1 MPPPSP
7 LLLSLY
13 PFHPSLHPNTPCGH
27 QAQLLPPRAH
37 LAMPMLAT
45 IFQNMQPPPS
55 SSPPSQPPRPPIHSA
70 KGDNSACVSVRRNLV
85 ALSKVRR
92 SSQPDSE
99 TNAAPNHSS
108 AQGGPDPGP
117 CDSCVV
123 TYELARPYS
132 TNLGT
137 QGNPDL
143 RACHRH
149 ALLQPGASRRPH
161 QQVARG
167 QAYILGI
174 ILGDKIYGMDL
185 FYKGWTG
192 SSYSKIATQYS
203 GPNGAVSGSIT
214 YGGYVVDSSTP
225 TTATDTGTILNEV
238 CAQIPNPDPSGNGYY
253 VVYTERPRGTA
264 GYCGWHSYG
273 YCGNVLVQIAFIF
286 NLDNDSDCGGT
297 TSASLIPV
305 NAGWTMNSGRMSA
318 GVHALAGVSAHELT
332 EMITDPRLDAWYDST
347 GEENADKCAWTFPPS
362 NTLLANGI
370 TWRISGDWSNSA
382 ALAGTGYQTYSYS
395 YSLNVYGCVGGV

>member
-1 MPPPSP
+1 M
-7 LLLSLY
+7 
-13 PFHPSLHPNTPCGH
+13 
-27 QAQLLPPRAH
+27 
-37 LAMPMLAT
+37 
-45 IFQNMQPPPS
+45 
-55 SSPPSQPPRPPIHSA
+55 
-70 KGDNSACVSVRRNLV
+70 
-85 ALSKVRR
+85 ALSKLRR
-92 SSQPDSE
+92 PSQPDSE
-99 TNAAPNHSS
+99 TNSAPNHRS

-123 TYELARPYS
+123 SYELARPPTVPTSASKATPTSAPNSAPTFAPVTGTLSY
-132 TNLGT
+132 NLVHHGGT
-137 QGNPDL
+137 INKLPVVKLIFWGSSWATAP
-143 RACHRH
+143 
-149 ALLQPGASRRPH
+149 
-161 QQVARG
+161 
-167 QAYILGI
+167 
-174 ILGDKIYGMDL
+174 GDKIYGMDL

-203 GPNGAVSGSIT
+203 GPNGAVSGSIS

-225 TTATDTGTILNEV
+225 TAATDTGTILNEV
-238 CAQIPNPDPSGNGYY
+238 CTQIPNPDPSGNGYY

-286 NLDNDSDCGGT
+286 NLDNDSGCGGT

-332 EMITDPRLDAWYDST
+332 EMITDPRLNAWYDST